1 MARYKIW
8 DKKEDIY
15 TLGRDKNG
23 KAHWTAQEYIDEK
36 APWAGNP
43 GAKVIVGG
51 GAINGTVF
59 MEFEATKE
67 HYARLG
73 ADFSACETDADVL
86 AAIEAFEN
94 TPAEV
99 APSAEERIAAALE
112 YQNLLNM

>member
-8 DKKEDIY
+8 DKQEDIY

-23 KAHWTAQEYIDEK
+23 KAHWTAQEYINEK
-36 APWAGNP
+36 APWAARP
-43 GAKVIVGG
+43 DVKVIVGG
-51 GAINGTVF
+51 GAVNGTVF
-59 MEFEATKE
+59 MEFEATRE
-67 HYARLG
+67 MYQRMG
-73 ADFSACETDADVL
+73 VDFSACETDEDVL
-86 AAIEAFEN
+86 AAIETFEA